1 VYSAGS
7 LRKKL
12 SIRVLGSEAE
22 RGLGCVDGLTRY
34 EASLRFATKQT
45 VPGEHQLDGDA
56 RYLLSLSELKDFR
69 QSAEVFAPKSKRVS
83 SRNDRVHDHQ

>member
-1 VYSAGS
+1 MCRRFDP
-7 LRKKL
+7 LR
-12 SIRVLGSEAE
+12 SFV
-22 RGLGCVDGLTRY
+22 
-34 EASLRFATKQT
+34 TKPRSF
-45 VPGEHQLDGDA
+45 VPGEDQLDGDA